1 MISIDPH
8 SQLEARCVLSRWPR
22 RLEECTTQALQ
33 ARPPLEMTTVNDAL
47 RQTVRDL
54 LRQAGFKPTGRSKPA
69 SEYLFKISEQDE
81 GLQPINAAVDA
92 CNVVSLYSG
101 LPMSVVCREKA
112 QGPFRI
118 GVASAEHSH
127 EYIFNASGQSMKFKN
142 LLCLFDSQGPC
153 ANPVKDSQRT
163 KTTPDTTSTLSII
176 WGTKA
181 LPGRSDA
188 ALQWYRQL
196 LVAAGC
202 AVETW

>member
-8 SQLEARCVLSRWPR
+8 SLLEARCVVTRWPR
-22 RLEECTTQALQ
+22 RLEACTTQAFQ
-33 ARPPLEMTTVNDAL
+33 ARPPLELTTVDEVL

-69 SEYLFKISEQDE
+69 SEYLLKISEQDE
-81 GLQPINAAVDA
+81 GLQPINAAVDV

-101 LPMSVVCREKA
+101 LPMSVVCAEKA

-118 GVASAEHSH
+118 GVASAEYAH
-127 EYIFNASGQSMKFKN
+127 EYIFNASGQSMNFEN